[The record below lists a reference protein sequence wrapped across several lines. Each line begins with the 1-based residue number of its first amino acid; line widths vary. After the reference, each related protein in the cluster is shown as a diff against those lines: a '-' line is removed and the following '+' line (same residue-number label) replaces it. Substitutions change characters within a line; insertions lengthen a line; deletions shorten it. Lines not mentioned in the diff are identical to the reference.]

1 MLGKNNTFQFLSLYL
16 ALKLQTIRLKQKF
29 LGKVWTGN
37 EKFRTR
43 SSKEEGGEKSEG
55 CQQCWEQRGVRLGRA
70 GTIFTVD
77 QFFTDLNMTSDDLQK
92 FQEQLLAYASD
103 NLVKINAFF
112 DSPYL
117 SKYQT
122 DEVTVVF
129 LPICTGACFKVMSA
143 TTFIANIGGMLGL
156 CMGFSFVS
164 LVEIFFFIVQFIVSK
179 FQREKWKDNFERFL
193 I

>member
-1 MLGKNNTFQFLSLYL
+1 MFLRSEEVIKLVKKLGTMCNSGKPRRALLNIRYPDICPFFDGISQEDL
-16 ALKLQTIRLKQKF
+16 AAE
-29 LGKVWTGN
+29 VN
-37 EKFRTR
+37 
-43 SSKEEGGEKSEG
+43 
-55 CQQCWEQRGVRLGRA
+55 
-70 GTIFTVD
+70 TIFTVD
-77 QFFTDLNMTSDDLQK
+77 QFFTDLNMTSNDLQK
-92 FQEQLLAYASD
+92 FKEQLLAYASG

-122 DEVTVVF
+122 DEVTVLL

-164 LVEIFFFIVQFIVSK
+164 LVEIFFFVVQFIVSK
-179 FQREKWKDNFERFL
+179 FQREK
-193 I
+193 

>member
-1 MLGKNNTFQFLSLYL
+1 METSYYKFPNRMFLRSEEVIKLVKKLGTMCNSGKPRRALLNIRYPEICPFFDGLSEEDL
-16 ALKLQTIRLKQKF
+16 AAE
-29 LGKVWTGN
+29 VN
-37 EKFRTR
+37 A
-43 SSKEEGGEKSEG
+43 S
-55 CQQCWEQRGVRLGRA
+55 
-70 GTIFTVD
+70 FTVH
-77 QFFTDLNMTSDDLQK
+77 QFFNGLDMTSDDLSK
-92 FQEQLLAYASD
+92 FKEQLLAYASD

-122 DEVTVVF
+122 DEVTVLLF
-129 LPICTGACFKVMSA
+129 PICTGTCLKVMSA

-179 FQREKWKDNFERFL
+179 FQSEK
-193 I
+193 